1 MVVALGGFKMIVCV
15 HQVLCAASR
24 ALRVQ
29 LAEKGLSFE
38 LRAERPWERAP
49 EFLRLNPAG
58 ELPVL
63 LDEARTVAGV
73 LPALEYVEEVH
84 PEPPLLGRSP
94 EQRAEVRRL
103 LHWFLAKFEH
113 EVTQPIVGE
122 KLIKRLSAGG
132 APNSRAISAGRLN
145 IHVHMDYIAWLM
157 ERRRWLAGET
167 MTLADI
173 AAAAQ
178 FSVVDFAGEVPW
190 TRHPEAKDWYAR
202 IKSRPTFRP
211 LLADRLPGIVPP
223 AHYADLDF

>member
-1 MVVALGGFKMIVCV
+1 MIVCV

-24 ALRVQ
+24 ALRIQ
-29 LAEKGLSFE
+29 LGEKGLAFE

-63 LDEARTVAGV
+63 LDEGRVVAGV
-73 LPALEYVEEVH
+73 GPAIEYLEEIH
-84 PEPPLLGRSP
+84 PEPPLLGCDP

-103 LHWFLAKFEH
+103 LHWFLCKFER

-122 KLIKRLSAGG
+122 KLGKRIAAAGP
-132 APNSRAISAGRLN
+132 PNSRAISAGRLN

-157 ERRRWLAGET
+157 ERRRWLAGEI

-190 TRHPEAKDWYAR
+190 VCHPETKDWYVR
-202 IKSRPTFRP
+202 IKSRPAFRP
-211 LLADRLPGIVPP
+211 ILADRLTGIVPP
-223 AHYADLDF
+223 KHYADLDF